1 MSVSEV
7 QVAKLALQHIGDR
20 FDITSLTEAT
30 PEAEQVNLVFE
41 NARDAMLAEH
51 PWTFCKAFYSPARL
65 SGAVPSHWA
74 YMFPYPTDGLK
85 VWRIEDP
92 MGPNRPPIPFNVL
105 RATVGGASTKVIV
118 SNESEPE
125 FMYSAKITSPSEWS
139 PHFVLALSWR
149 IASMI
154 VMPLTGS
161 ADVKDR
167 VQRDARMEIGQ
178 AKQQDSNE
186 GIWVE
191 QSRDPD
197 WIEARK

>member
-20 FDITSLTEAT
+20 FDITALDEAT

-41 NARDAMLAEH
+41 PARDALLAEH
-51 PWTFCKAFYSPARL
+51 PWNFARSYYSPGRL
-65 SGAVPSHWA
+65 SGTVPANWA
-74 YMFPYPTDGLK
+74 YMFSYPTDGLK

-92 MGPNRPPIPFNVL
+92 LGRNRDPLPFDVL
-105 RATVGGASTKVIV
+105 RATVGGASVKVLV
-118 SNESEPE
+118 SDESEPE
-125 FMYSAKITSPSEWS
+125 FMYSAKITSPIDWS

-149 IASMI
+149 IAEMI
-154 VMPLTGS
+154 TRPLTGS
-161 ADVKDR
+161 DEVQQRVKR
-167 VQRDARMEIGQ
+167 EAEEEVRK
-178 AKQQDSNE
+178 AKDTDSNE
-186 GIWVE
+186 GVWKR